1 MKVASRLDM
10 RQLEPAVRQMVL
22 PRRSLQVDMELA
34 IKEPSYFESGDV
46 IVDLADGEM
55 LLHSDIVC
63 QRCPFFEGLFRGRAG
78 GQWLSGRREGSAPVR
93 IDLTNVEH
101 HLFKLVVRHLYTD
114 AGEEIFDDVTS
125 EDLNDLL
132 ALDELLDH
140 VMDVMSVANELML
153 DRLSQICQRL
163 IGRYVNA
170 RNVCSLLTAVAPSS
184 VAEFKDAA
192 LEYVCLSL
200 EAVMQNGSLDELDDD
215 LLHELNEVARENQLA
230 YLPFARSGRAEALLF
245 DQYPELAERIER
257 GKRAKIDAIVL
268 SNKYAGGDTPS
279 ASFRAQSLEEV
290 AGSPLRQRARRRAS
304 NQGKGEAK
312 SPALTPQLKGKSSVA
327 DLMFEMSDG
336 EEDHDDATDKIKPP
350 RFTDG
355 REAVAG
361 SPESPWPASSKQRQ
375 SALQGTIE
383 NGFISPNSLP
393 PSALSGT
400 RSPAQPWGTAPL
412 ASEKLDLKDIMA
424 QTPSDKPSGL
434 ALGLAKE
441 ERERARAA
449 QPKMSQK
456 ERKKLQQAQQQGIR
470 IEAPQ
475 PAPPTVSP
483 WQAASYRKPSAN
495 VILAPSAATPPQ
507 QHSQQQQPSPQSS
520 PQPPR
525 AQSTPQL
532 TMRQTIAKGKGKGKG
547 KDKETSTQEG
557 SSPSRNAASERGMSV
572 SNTPIPVPMSV
583 RHIPLPSHLPTSPS
597 QSLSIMEIL
606 SLQEAEKVSVRDA
619 AAKRSL
625 EEIQQEQE
633 FQQWWEAESKRAIE
647 QEEQAKRAA
656 ERAAKA
662 AGKGRGKGRGGAS
675 NTTDAK
681 KKGVEGKREKEG
693 VEGKKEKAEA
703 ADGPRR
709 EKVP

>member
-1 MKVASRLDM
+1 
-10 RQLEPAVRQMVL
+10 
-22 PRRSLQVDMELA
+22 
-34 IKEPSYFESGDV
+34 
-46 IVDLADGEM
+46 
-55 LLHSDIVC
+55 
-63 QRCPFFEGLFRGRAG
+63 
-78 GQWLSGRREGSAPVR
+78 
-93 IDLTNVEH
+93 
-101 HLFKLVVRHLYTD
+101 
-114 AGEEIFDDVTS
+114 
-125 EDLNDLL
+125 
-132 ALDELLDH
+132 
-140 VMDVMSVANELML
+140 
-153 DRLSQICQRL
+153 
-163 IGRYVNA
+163 
-170 RNVCSLLTAVAPSS
+170 
-184 VAEFKDAA
+184 
-192 LEYVCLSL
+192 
-200 EAVMQNGSLDELDDD
+200 
-215 LLHELNEVARENQLA
+215 
-230 YLPFARSGRAEALLF
+230 
-245 DQYPELAERIER
+245 
-257 GKRAKIDAIVL
+257 
-268 SNKYAGGDTPS
+268 
-279 ASFRAQSLEEV
+279 
-290 AGSPLRQRARRRAS
+290 LR
-304 NQGKGEAK
+304 
-312 SPALTPQLKGKSSVA
+312 GKSSVA

-336 EEDHDDATDKIKPP
+336 EEDHDNAAEKIKPP

-355 REAVAG
+355 RAAVAG

-375 SALQGTIE
+375 STLEGTIE
-383 NGFISPNSLP
+383 DGFISPSSLP
-393 PSALSGT
+393 PSAISGT

-412 ASEKLDLKDIMA
+412 ASEKLDLRDIMA

-507 QHSQQQQPSPQSS
+507 QPPQQQPSPQPS
-520 PQPPR
+520 PQPSR

-532 TMRQTIAKGKGKGKG
+532 TMRQTIAKGK
-547 KDKETSTQEG
+547 DTSTQEG

-583 RHIPLPSHLPTSPS
+583 RHIPLPSHSPTSPS
-597 QSLSIMEIL
+597 QNLSIMEIL

-662 AGKGRGKGRGGAS
+662 AGKGRGKGRGGGTGGAS

-681 KKGVEGKREKEG
+681 KKGVEGKKDKKEG
-693 VEGKKEKAEA
+693 VEGKKEKKAEV

-709 EKVP
+709 EKVPKPRVPKPQPQGQAPAATQQPTQTPNPEAPAFVPPTVSKAEGGASSTRGRGRGGHRSGRGGQGGPARGARPPPQNVQSAPVAPTQQIL

>member
-1 MKVASRLDM
+1 MFATHR
-10 RQLEPAVRQMVL
+10 RRTQLCCRVQ
-22 PRRSLQVDMELA
+22 RRSFRVCLL
-34 IKEPSYFESGDV
+34 ESGSSHAEWV
-46 IVDLADGEM
+46 SA
-55 LLHSDIVC
+55 HH
-63 QRCPFFEGLFRGRAG
+63 RAI
-78 GQWLSGRREGSAPVR
+78 W
-93 IDLTNVEH
+93 
-101 HLFKLVVRHLYTD
+101 
-114 AGEEIFDDVTS
+114 
-125 EDLNDLL
+125 
-132 ALDELLDH
+132 
-140 VMDVMSVANELML
+140 ANSNL
-153 DRLSQICQRL
+153 DR
-163 IGRYVNA
+163 
-170 RNVCSLLTAVAPSS
+170 
-184 VAEFKDAA
+184 
-192 LEYVCLSL
+192 
-200 EAVMQNGSLDELDDD
+200 SLDELDDD
-215 LLHELNEVARENQLA
+215 ILHELNEVARENQLA

-336 EEDHDDATDKIKPP
+336 EEDHDDATDKIKPL
-350 RFTDG
+350 RFTDR

-361 SPESPWPASSKQRQ
+361 SPESLWPASSKPRQ

-456 ERKKLQQAQQQGIR
+456 ERKRLQQAQQQGIR

-495 VILAPSAATPPQ
+495 AILAPSAATPPQ
-507 QHSQQQQPSPQSS
+507 QPPQQQQPSPQPSS
-520 PQPPR
+520 QPPR

-547 KDKETSTQEG
+547 KDKETSTQES

-583 RHIPLPSHLPTSPS
+583 RHIPLPSHSPTSPS

-675 NTTDAK
+675 GGASNTTDAK
-681 KKGVEGKREKEG
+681 KKGVEGRREKEG
-693 VEGKKEKAEA
+693 VEGKKEKKAEA

-709 EKVP
+709 EKVPKPRVPKPQPQAPATSQQATQTPNPEAPAFVPPTGSKAESGASSTRGRGRGGQRGGRGGQGGPARGARPPPRNVQSAPVAPTQQVS

>member
-1 MKVASRLDM
+1 MFATHCR
-10 RQLEPAVRQMVL
+10 RTQLRCRVQ
-22 PRRSLQVDMELA
+22 RRSFRVCLL
-34 IKEPSYFESGDV
+34 ESGSSHAERV
-46 IVDLADGEM
+46 SAHYRAIWADSN
-55 LLHSDIVC
+55 LK
-63 QRCPFFEGLFRGRAG
+63 R
-78 GQWLSGRREGSAPVR
+78 
-93 IDLTNVEH
+93 
-101 HLFKLVVRHLYTD
+101 
-114 AGEEIFDDVTS
+114 
-125 EDLNDLL
+125 
-132 ALDELLDH
+132 
-140 VMDVMSVANELML
+140 
-153 DRLSQICQRL
+153 
-163 IGRYVNA
+163 
-170 RNVCSLLTAVAPSS
+170 
-184 VAEFKDAA
+184 
-192 LEYVCLSL
+192 
-200 EAVMQNGSLDELDDD
+200 SLDELDDD

-709 EKVP
+709 EKVPKPRVPKPQPQAPAASQQATQTPNPEAPAFVPPTGSKAEGGASSTRGRGRGGQRGGRGGQGGPARGARPPPRNVQSASVAPTQQVS

>member
-1 MKVASRLDM
+1 MFATHR
-10 RQLEPAVRQMVL
+10 RRTQLRCRVQ
-22 PRRSLQVDMELA
+22 RRSFRVCLL
-34 IKEPSYFESGDV
+34 ESGSSH
-46 IVDLADGEM
+46 AE
-55 LLHSDIVC
+55 
-63 QRCPFFEGLFRGRAG
+63 RA
-78 GQWLSGRREGSAPVR
+78 SAHYR
-93 IDLTNVEH
+93 AIWAN
-101 HLFKLVVRHLYTD
+101 
-114 AGEEIFDDVTS
+114 S
-125 EDLNDLL
+125 NLN
-132 ALDELLDH
+132 
-140 VMDVMSVANELML
+140 
-153 DRLSQICQRL
+153 R
-163 IGRYVNA
+163 
-170 RNVCSLLTAVAPSS
+170 
-184 VAEFKDAA
+184 
-192 LEYVCLSL
+192 
-200 EAVMQNGSLDELDDD
+200 SLDELDDD

-304 NQGKGEAK
+304 NQGKGDAK

-336 EEDHDDATDKIKPP
+336 EEDHEDAADKIKPP
-350 RFTDG
+350 QFTDG
-355 REAVAG
+355 REAIAG

-375 SALQGTIE
+375 STLQGTIE

-393 PSALSGT
+393 LSALSGT

-456 ERKKLQQAQQQGIR
+456 ERKRLQQAQQQGIR

-483 WQAASYRKPSAN
+483 WQAASYRKPNAN

-507 QHSQQQQPSPQSS
+507 QPPQQQQPSPQPS

-547 KDKETSTQEG
+547 KDKEEIATAYE
-557 SSPSRNAASERGMSV
+557 
-572 SNTPIPVPMSV
+572 
-583 RHIPLPSHLPTSPS
+583 LP
-597 QSLSIMEIL
+597 
-606 SLQEAEKVSVRDA
+606 
-619 AAKRSL
+619 
-625 EEIQQEQE
+625 
-633 FQQWWEAESKRAIE
+633 W
-647 QEEQAKRAA
+647 
-656 ERAAKA
+656 
-662 AGKGRGKGRGGAS
+662 
-675 NTTDAK
+675 
-681 KKGVEGKREKEG
+681 
-693 VEGKKEKAEA
+693 
-703 ADGPRR
+703 
-709 EKVP
+709 

>member
-1 MKVASRLDM
+1 MFVTHCR
-10 RQLEPAVRQMVL
+10 RTQLCCR
-22 PRRSLQVDMELA
+22 
-34 IKEPSYFESGDV
+34 I
-46 IVDLADGEM
+46 
-55 LLHSDIVC
+55 
-63 QRCPFFEGLFRGRAG
+63 QRCSFR
-78 GQWLSGRREGSAPVR
+78 
-93 IDLTNVEH
+93 
-101 HLFKLVVRHLYTD
+101 
-114 AGEEIFDDVTS
+114 
-125 EDLNDLL
+125 
-132 ALDELLDH
+132 
-140 VMDVMSVANELML
+140 
-153 DRLSQICQRL
+153 
-163 IGRYVNA
+163 
-170 RNVCSLLTAVAPSS
+170 
-184 VAEFKDAA
+184 
-192 LEYVCLSL
+192 VCLL
-200 EAVMQNGSLDELDDD
+200 ESRSSHAERVSAHYRAIRANFNLNRSLDELDDD

-245 DQYPELAERIER
+245 DQYPELADRIER

-304 NQGKGEAK
+304 NQGKAEAK
-312 SPALTPQLKGKSSVA
+312 SPALTPHLKGKSSVA

-336 EEDHDDATDKIKPP
+336 EEDHGGATEKIKPP

-355 REAVAG
+355 REAAAG
-361 SPESPWPASSKQRQ
+361 SPETPWPASSKKRQ
-375 SALQGTIE
+375 SALQDTVGD
-383 NGFISPNSLP
+383 GFISPSSLP

-412 ASEKLDLKDIMA
+412 ASEKLDLRDIMA

-456 ERKKLQQAQQQGIR
+456 ERKRLQQAQQQGIR

-507 QHSQQQQPSPQSS
+507 QQQPSPQPS
-520 PQPPR
+520 PQPSR

-547 KDKETSTQEG
+547 KDKDSSTQEG
-557 SSPSRNAASERGMSV
+557 SSPSQTAASERGMSV

-583 RHIPLPSHLPTSPS
+583 RHIPLPSHSPTSPS
-597 QSLSIMEIL
+597 QNLSIMEIL

-662 AGKGRGKGRGGAS
+662 AGKGRGKGRGGGTGGAS

-681 KKGVEGKREKEG
+681 KKGMEGKKEKKEG
-693 VEGKKEKAEA
+693 VEGRREKKTEA
-703 ADGPRR
+703 ADGTRR
-709 EKVP
+709 EKAPQSRVPKPQPQAQAPAASQQVTQTPNPEAPAFVPPTGSKAEGGASSTRGRGRGGQRGGRAGQGGPARGARPPPRNVQSAPVAPTQQVL